1 MGAPALQD
9 NAGDLLGLAV
19 EVGDDPARV
28 DADDALAHDFGYGVE
43 QLAFHIGG
51 LLSGV
56 KVLSL

>member
-1 MGAPALQD
+1 MGAPTLQD
-9 NAGDLLGLAV
+9 DAGDLLGLAV

-28 DADDALAHDFGYGVE
+28 DADDALTHDFGYGVE
-43 QLAFHIGG
+43 QLAFGG